1 MEEKVEKKNFFKKIW
16 YSITKFEQYPDMAA
30 EGLKR
35 ALKYLIGI
43 TAIVSVFAM
52 IGSVLETKNMVNEF
66 SKYVDSNIPE
76 FSYSNGNLSMEIE
89 QPIIIEDVENI
100 GFDRIVIDPIA
111 ETDEQK
117 QQSETVNTVEGMT
130 LFLLKDEM
138 LLKANIENEEVS
150 QTLTYSDFIANYAGG
165 NIEEFN
171 KTEFV
176 QYLTS
181 DNMSN
186 FYSKY
191 ALSIFVSLFIA
202 NIMLILIDVL
212 EIALLGWITTTVARI
227 RMRFVAIYN
236 MAVYSITLPVI
247 LNIMYIIINYFT
259 DFTIRY
265 FQIAYIA
272 VAYIYLAAAIFILK
286 DDVIK
291 KMQEVEKIK
300 QEQLKVREEIKEE
313 EKKQEEKEK
322 KEENKENQKEEDKGD
337 EPQGSEV

>member
-16 YSITKFEQYPDMAA
+16 YSITKFEQYPEMAA

-52 IGSVLETKNMVNEF
+52 IGSVLETKNMVKEF
-66 SKYVDSNIPE
+66 SEYVDANIPE

-89 QPIIIEDVENI
+89 QPIIREDVEDI

-117 QQSETVNTVEGMT
+117 KLTETVNTIEGMT
-130 LFLLKDEM
+130 LFFLKDEM

-150 QTLTYSDFIANYAGG
+150 QTLTYSDFIANYTGENA
-165 NIEEFN
+165 EEFN

-212 EIALLGWITTTVARI
+212 EIALLGWITTIVARI

-236 MAVYSITLPVI
+236 MAVYSITLSVF

-259 DFTIRY
+259 DFSIKY

-300 QEQLKVREEIKEE
+300 QEQLKVREEI
-313 EKKQEEKEK
+313 QEKEK
-322 KEENKENQKEEDKGD
+322 TEVDNDDKKEDKEDDKKGE
-337 EPQGSEV
+337 EPQGSET